1 MGKVRSVACVV
12 LGILTFIAG
21 IILLVTASVF
31 VHRINYLRQFWTLI
45 FALSIT
51 SIINASLAIIFAI
64 GFLYVVRRQFPAL
77 TTLFSSLLII
87 IVVLSAI
94 SAIILLVDRYYI
106 RSRSFDISRSLIFNY
121 AKANYSLD
129 LISDIDRIQQE
140 YSCCGVD
147 MATDWV
153 YPTVNAASTPDS
165 CCNKAAPNCGYNTSI
180 KQDTIDLRGCAEPLY
195 AHYRERYTSLIGMNF
210 NLMILSLITALFGFA
225 FERTIRDQ
233 YQAM

>member
-21 IILLVTASVF
+21 IILLVTSSVI
-31 VHRINYLRQFWTLI
+31 VHRITYIRPFWTLI

-51 SIINASLAIIFAI
+51 SIINASLAIVFAI

-77 TTLFSSLLII
+77 TTLFSSLLLF
-87 IVVLSAI
+87 IVVLSAVC
-94 SAIILLVDRYYI
+94 AIILLVDRKYI
-106 RSRSFDISRSLIFNY
+106 RTRSFDNTRSLVANY
-121 AKANYSLD
+121 AKANYSRK
-129 LISDIDRIQQE
+129 LISIMDRIQQDF
-140 YSCCGVD
+140 SCCGVE

-153 YPTVNAASTPDS
+153 DPPVNPASTPDS
-165 CCNKAAPNCGYNTSI
+165 CCIKVTPNCGNNSLI
-180 KQDTIDLRGCAEPLY
+180 KQDTIYLRGCGEPVSALY
-195 AHYRERYTSLIGMNF
+195 RNRYTSLIGMNF
-210 NLMILSLITALFGFA
+210 NLLVLSLITAILGFA